1 MKILREKVFFDYK
14 GYAEKF
20 GKAAAKAM
28 KQERNFL
35 AGNLRD
41 LRRDSAGMNRI
52 ANSLGN
58 NTKLGQTYKANAA
71 AAREKANSLLIAG
84 KNKLKKLW
92 GGTQYV

>member
-20 GKAAAKAM
+20 GKEAARAM

-35 AGNLRD
+35 AGNVRD

-52 ANSLGN
+52 ATSLG

-71 AAREKANSLLIAG
+71 EARKKAESLLTAG

>member
-20 GKAAAKAM
+20 GKSAAKAM

-35 AGNLRD
+35 AGSVKD
-41 LRRDSAGMNRI
+41 LRRDSDGMKKI
-52 ANSLGN
+52 ATSLGN
-58 NTKLGQTYKANAA
+58 SKLGQTYQANAA
-71 AAREKANSLLIAG
+71 AAREKAKSILSAG
-84 KNKLKKLW
+84 KSKLNKLW